1 LRLYCLI
8 TIFLEPDVQYIINKM
23 MCFFKA
29 NERDIN
35 DERQK
40 IQTLTVLPPL
50 NIKLLLS
57 MAEHYL
63 YCIIDIVLAHS
74 LVIKLEMTDSESHFI
89 GNGYKHLVWIILQF
103 SNFDNCMIKFHV
115 TINNNLV
122 QYWSFEPQENKVYP
136 AKITLPRVFKMP
148 P

>member
-1 LRLYCLI
+1 
-8 TIFLEPDVQYIINKM
+8 M

-89 GNGYKHLVWIILQF
+89 GNGYKHLV
-103 SNFDNCMIKFHV
+103 
-115 TINNNLV
+115 
-122 QYWSFEPQENKVYP
+122 
-136 AKITLPRVFKMP
+136 
-148 P
+148 